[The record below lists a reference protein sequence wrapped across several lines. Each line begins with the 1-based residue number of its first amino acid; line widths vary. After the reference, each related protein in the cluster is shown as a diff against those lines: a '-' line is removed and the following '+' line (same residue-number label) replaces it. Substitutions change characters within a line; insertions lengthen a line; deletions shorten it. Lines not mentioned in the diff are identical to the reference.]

1 MSLTLKMALR
11 SLARHKKRTSVNCI
25 LIFLST
31 LVVFFAF
38 SFCRTVNDNMRE
50 AVVGCA
56 TANIQ
61 LHDKTQPDIDIYS
74 TPPAETVIFEAAQEM
89 LEELKKVGGVM
100 AVSERLRLQGLFTFD
115 GKSTSSVL
123 TGIIPVME
131 EKILTGIKIT
141 EGNKV
146 TKKNGIIIGE
156 ALKEKLKAQVGDTI
170 KYAITDAQGS
180 MIQTEFEVE
189 GVFFADGLDMYMGTY
204 AFCDL
209 NYLREEL
216 NYESSE
222 VTEVVVRIER
232 SGKEKE
238 VLESIEASVDLEKY
252 RVKAYAWNDVAE
264 TYSSVIQTSTIIPG
278 IVSVSVSIVVVLGLI
293 NNIITNFMERKKENG
308 ILSALGTSRARLI
321 WNYGNEYV
329 LVGAITS
336 GITLLLSA
344 IAIIIIGHIGISTET
359 EILTYIFGGRTL
371 HLRLFWDVVA
381 ITFFLFSLVPS
392 VVALVVSVWGT
403 KKIDLT
409 HLS

>member
-1 MSLTLKMALR
+1 MNLTLKMALR
-11 SLARHKKRTSVNCI
+11 SLARHKKRTCVNCC

-38 SFCRTVNDNMRE
+38 SFCKTVNDNMRE

-61 LHDKTQPDIDIYS
+61 LHDKSQPDIDIYS
-74 TPPAETVIFEAAQEM
+74 TPPAETIIFKADKEM
-89 LEELKKVGGVM
+89 IENLTKVAGIA
-100 AVSERLRLQGLFTFD
+100 AVSERLRLQGLFTLD
-115 GKSTSSVL
+115 LKSTSSVL
-123 TGIIPVME
+123 SGIIPDKE

-141 EGNKV
+141 EGSKV
-146 TKKNGIIIGE
+146 TKKNGIIVGE
-156 ALKEKLKAQVGDTI
+156 SLKEKLKTKVGDTI
-170 KYAITDAQGS
+170 KYSITDAQGN

-209 NYLREEL
+209 DYLRKEL
-216 NYESSE
+216 NYENSE
-222 VTEVVVRIER
+222 VTEIVIRTEKL
-232 SGKEKE
+232 GKEKE
-238 VLESIEASVDLEKY
+238 VLENIEASVDLEKY
-252 RVKAYAWNDVAE
+252 GVKAYAWNDVAV

-321 WNYGNEYV
+321 WNYGSEYV
-329 LVGAITS
+329 VVGAITS
-336 GITLLLSA
+336 GITLLLSV

-359 EILTYIFGGRTL
+359 EILTYIFGGRIL
-371 HLRLFWDVVA
+371 HLRLFWDVVV
-381 ITFFLFSLVPS
+381 IPFFLFSFVPA
-392 VVALVVSVWGT
+392 VVAVAVSLWGT